1 MNEYRNLV
9 ICNNCLWA
17 VSLLKGSN
25 GFKICPICRNEN
37 LEVVPVEDHE
47 SYTMNIDSKRG
58 IEIDFTKEKKVK
70 GLRNLPKGILKQRIT
85 TLIFSG
91 LRKSDRG
98 F

>member
-47 SYTMNIDSKRG
+47 SYKMNIDSKRG

-70 GLRNLPKGILKQRIT
+70 GLRHIETKDYNLDIFWLKEIGPWILA
-85 TLIFSG
+85 S
-91 LRKSDRG
+91 
-98 F
+98 